1 MLTLRAMGEAQAR
14 LLYDH
19 QMKRDFPADE
29 LRPLSAI
36 LSMRRAGLYDVLGAY
51 DGGELVGYA
60 LTYCPREGGVLLLDY
75 LAVEP
80 HARSRGVGSA
90 MLSLLRSHY
99 APRAGAL
106 LIECERPT
114 AARDEAEAR
123 RRIRFYQRGG
133 AELTRVRVC
142 LFEVQY
148 SILVLPCGETANE
161 EGDWAEKN
169 LTMYRQMLSPRL
181 FERNVRLIR
190 S

>member
-1 MLTLRAMGEAQAR
+1 MLTLRALDEAQTR
-14 LLYDH
+14 LLYEH
-19 QMKRDFPADE
+19 QMTRDFPPDE

-36 LSMRRAGLYDVLGAY
+36 LSMRRAGQYDALGAY
-51 DGGELVGYA
+51 DSGELVGYA
-60 LTYCPREGGVLLLDY
+60 LSYCPKEGSILLLDY

-90 MLSLLRSHY
+90 MLSLLQSYY
-99 APRAGAL
+99 APRADAL
-106 LIECERPT
+106 LIECERPK

-133 AELTRVRVC
+133 AELTRVRIW

-148 SILVLPCGETANE
+148 SILVLPCVETPQGE
-161 EGDWAEKN
+161 DWAEEI
-169 LTMYRQMLSPRL
+169 LSMYRQMLSPRL